1 MCLLSLQRNSLIS
14 LRNPNVINF
23 HLIFLFIAQR
33 MYFFVVRHNKFQFA
47 KIYLEL
53 KKTIVS
59 HVCTV
64 DIAGE
69 TKKSIV
75 LIEILQVDMK

>member
-1 MCLLSLQRNSLIS
+1 
-14 LRNPNVINF
+14 
-23 HLIFLFIAQR
+23 

-53 KKTIVS
+53 TKTIVS